1 MLRSMMKLAGLLSLS
16 LGLIVVTPAFAA
28 TAPAGGVTATHP
40 NAYVLQVDG
49 LACPFCA
56 FGIEKEFSRQPG
68 VTNTNVNL
76 ANGVL
81 IVTVKPGTRFTDA
94 QLKQVV
100 HAAGFVLKAVVSRP
114 AGTTS

>member
-1 MLRSMMKLAGLLSLS
+1 MLRLMIKLAGLFSLS
-16 LGLIVVTPAFAA
+16 LGLIAVTPAFAA
-28 TAPAGGVTATHP
+28 PANTGSHP

-56 FGIEKEFSRQPG
+56 YGIEKEFSRQLG
-68 VTNTNVNL
+68 VENTNVNL

-81 IVTVKPGTRFTDA
+81 IVTVKPGTRFSDA

-114 AGTTS
+114 TGKTS

>member
-1 MLRSMMKLAGLLSLS
+1 MLRSIMKLVGLLGISS
-16 LGLIVVTPAFAA
+16 GLLTLTPAFAGS
-28 TAPAGGVTATHP
+28 APAGGAAATP
-40 NAYVLQVDG
+40 ADAYVLQVDG

-56 FGIEKEFSRQPG
+56 FGIEKEFSKQPG

-76 ANGVL
+76 AKGVL

-94 QLKQVV
+94 QLRQVV

-114 AGTTS
+114 AGTRS

>member
-1 MLRSMMKLAGLLSLS
+1 MLRSMMKLVGLLGVS
-16 LGLIVVTPAFAA
+16 LGLLVVIPAFAG
-28 TAPAGGVTATHP
+28 TAPAGRTVPTHP
-40 NAYVLQVDG
+40 NAYVLRVDG

-56 FGIEKEFSRQPG
+56 FGIEKEFSKQPG

-100 HAAGFVLKAVVSRP
+100 HDAGFVLETVVSRP
-114 AGTTS
+114 TGTTS